1 MAAAP
6 YASAEKRAEL
16 VSAASTLFHEQGLTR
31 TTLAHVA
38 QRAQVSLGN
47 LYYYFKTKEA
57 LAEVVIS
64 EHERIL
70 RSHFDALTQ
79 AHGDPRIRLKLFVR
93 APLSAPERVV
103 RFGCSHTSLCQEVEK
118 LEPGSVLPTAAKQL
132 LSAYLEWT
140 AAQFEA
146 YGFEQMEAAA
156 LGADL
161 VGAVKGALLLA
172 NTMQS
177 EELLK
182 QQLARI
188 ERWLDRVCG

>member
-16 VSAASTLFHEQGLTR
+16 VSAASTLFHEQGFQR

-57 LAEVVIS
+57 LAVVVIG
-64 EHERIL
+64 EHERTL
-70 RSHFDALTQ
+70 RQHFAALTK
-79 AHGDPRIRLKLFVR
+79 AHGDPLIRLRLFVR
-93 APLSAPERVV
+93 APLSASERVV

-118 LEPGSVLPTAAKQL
+118 LEPGTVLPAAAKQL
-132 LSAYLEWT
+132 LAAYLEWT
-140 AAQFEA
+140 AEQFEQQA
-146 YGFEQMEAAA
+146 FEKKEAAA

-161 VGAVKGALLLA
+161 VGSVKGALMLA
-172 NTMQS
+172 NAMQS
-177 EELLK
+177 QDLLK
-182 QQLARI
+182 QQLGRI
-188 ERWLDRVCG
+188 ERWLERVCR